1 MKIKHKTIKGAINF
15 QKRKL
20 VNKAKEQGL
29 YENFGQDEVRAIEDK
44 FIDVSKYTD
53 EMNRRRYLLSD
64 FDEWA
69 MNFDLSKL

>member
-20 VNKAKEQGL
+20 INKAKKVGL

-44 FIDVSKYTD
+44 FIDISSYTD
-53 EMNRRRYLLSD
+53 EMNKNRNLLSG
-64 FDEWA
+64 FNNWV

>member
-1 MKIKHKTIKGAINF
+1 MKIKHKTIKGAIGF

-20 VNKAKEQGL
+20 INKAKRAGL

-44 FIDVSKYTD
+44 FIDISSYTD
-53 EMNRRRYLLSD
+53 EMNKNRNLLSE
-64 FDEWA
+64 FDNWA